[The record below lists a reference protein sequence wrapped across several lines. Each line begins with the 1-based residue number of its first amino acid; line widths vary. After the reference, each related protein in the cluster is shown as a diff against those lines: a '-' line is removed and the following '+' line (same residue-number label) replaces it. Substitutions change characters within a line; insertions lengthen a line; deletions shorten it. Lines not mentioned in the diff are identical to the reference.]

1 MNTNEIRLH
10 YSGLIVFTTQ
20 MLGIIT
26 GLIYTLLLTRNMT
39 VSQYGIWTNIFDYT
53 VYFMLFINVLPFWV
67 TRFTARGK
75 TGTVKTSVSA
85 QLTIGV
91 VSTII
96 YVPAIILISNAIG
109 TTAYLLIYL
118 IAGFYILNFYLAT
131 IFESILQATRPQ
143 AVGYGFMIQEIV
155 KVIVALV
162 VILGLRQ
169 IFLGAILGLVVS
181 CFVQIL
187 FYVYLLRNY
196 FKEKANWSYF
206 REWIKGSPAIAFNTI
221 GTQML
226 SFVLILLFLYGG
238 SAARA
243 YYQAAL
249 SFTTVVGYSSSLA
262 FAVYPKLLANSCSAK
277 DVGQS
282 FRTVLMLAIPL
293 ATISMVM
300 SISFLTVLNVSYNVA
315 WPVLVALTIDTLIVL
330 ILTFY
335 NSCVM
340 GVESFDAEGKISI
353 RKLVRSKI
361 FKVFALPYIQAAIAL
376 PLTYVVLT
384 RMPVADPVQA
394 TVNVVAILI
403 GVHLSTFIG
412 LYFFMRHSIKIQVVW
427 KSISKYVLS
436 ALLMG
441 ILLFLLPTTSTLFTT
456 VAKAIG
462 GFALYIGVLLI
473 IDTQARELVRL
484 IWIEIKDTLQVL
496 TSKNNNSQDKNDSV
510 KSEN

>member
-10 YSGLIVFTTQ
+10 YSGFIVFTTQ

-53 VYFMLFINVLPFWV
+53 VYFMLFSNVLPFWV

-91 VSTII
+91 VSTLV
-96 YVPAIILISNAIG
+96 YLPAIVLISNAIG

-118 IAGFYILNFYLAT
+118 IAGFYILNFYLTT

-143 AVGYGFMIQEIV
+143 AVGYGFIIQEIV
-155 KVIVALV
+155 KVIVALL

-187 FYVYLLRNY
+187 FYVYLLKDY

-206 REWIKGSPAIAFNTI
+206 REWLKGSPAIAFNTI
-221 GTQML
+221 GSQLL

-249 SFTTVVGYSSSLA
+249 SFTTVVGYSSYLA
-262 FAVYPKLLANSCSAK
+262 FAV
-277 DVGQS
+277 
-282 FRTVLMLAIPL
+282 
-293 ATISMVM
+293 
-300 SISFLTVLNVSYNVA
+300 VS
-315 WPVLVALTIDTLIVL
+315 
-330 ILTFY
+330 
-335 NSCVM
+335 
-340 GVESFDAEGKISI
+340 
-353 RKLVRSKI
+353 
-361 FKVFALPYIQAAIAL
+361 
-376 PLTYVVLT
+376 
-384 RMPVADPVQA
+384 
-394 TVNVVAILI
+394 
-403 GVHLSTFIG
+403 
-412 LYFFMRHSIKIQVVW
+412 
-427 KSISKYVLS
+427 
-436 ALLMG
+436 
-441 ILLFLLPTTSTLFTT
+441 
-456 VAKAIG
+456 
-462 GFALYIGVLLI
+462 
-473 IDTQARELVRL
+473 
-484 IWIEIKDTLQVL
+484 
-496 TSKNNNSQDKNDSV
+496 
-510 KSEN
+510 